1 MLLVNSS
8 SPYGSLTSKVSEY
21 LRTQK
26 PILAMVPYH
35 GEAAELLRR
44 CGHNY
49 ICAMESA
56 DSIYHSLKRLF
67 SEKEHNYQIPWEM
80 EKSKQV
86 HNLAERLK
94 EMFG

>member
-1 MLLVNSS
+1 
-8 SPYGSLTSKVSEY
+8 
-21 LRTQK
+21 
-26 PILAMVPYH
+26 
-35 GEAAELLRR
+35 
-44 CGHNY
+44 
-49 ICAMESA
+49 
-56 DSIYHSLKRLF
+56 LKRLF